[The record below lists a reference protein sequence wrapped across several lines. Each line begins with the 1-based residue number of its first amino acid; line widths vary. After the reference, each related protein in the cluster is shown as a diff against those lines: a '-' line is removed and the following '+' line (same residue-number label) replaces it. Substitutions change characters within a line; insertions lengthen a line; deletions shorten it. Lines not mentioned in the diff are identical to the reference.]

1 MSGESTALEIA
12 SQQLMLAVRSA
23 AALWADAT
31 TSAATARRD
40 DLLRDKRE
48 VVTSFFARVRKRP
61 AEVDTPDVKDWQ
73 AAMEERNLS
82 RSTIYIRTCLLSSFY
97 TWAMKNSP
105 EGVHLAVNPILLARP
120 KKPRA
125 YQTES
130 TKSFTDDELRRLLEL
145 VREKASEA
153 SNIVAKRDYALL
165 QWYLQTGRRRAEVI
179 SLRGRDVQ
187 VKDDILIVRYKIK
200 GGRYVARELRDAVVR
215 VALLD
220 YLSASGRLHAL
231 KTDAPLWTRHD
242 RAGDT
247 VKLR

>member
-40 DLLRDKRE
+40 DLLRYKRE

-97 TWAMKNSP
+97 TW
-105 EGVHLAVNPILLARP
+105 G
-120 KKPRA
+120 
-125 YQTES
+125 YC
-130 TKSFTDDELRRLLEL
+130 
-145 VREKASEA
+145 
-153 SNIVAKRDYALL
+153 
-165 QWYLQTGRRRAEVI
+165 
-179 SLRGRDVQ
+179 Q
-187 VKDDILIVRYKIK
+187 VKWSRC
-200 GGRYVARELRDAVVR
+200 
-215 VALLD
+215 
-220 YLSASGRLHAL
+220 
-231 KTDAPLWTRHD
+231 
-242 RAGDT
+242 
-247 VKLR
+247 